1 MCWLK
6 YNSSLSKS
14 LKRLKFYIASEYI
27 KYNTVSN
34 SIIEASNDVTSTIKS
49 DTSGWFNYSKHILQL
64 LVEKRSAVLDDFR
77 QLVFYTATAKEMTKE
92 ARNICPKAYL

>member
-49 DTSGWFNYSKHILQL
+49 DTSGWFNYSKHVLQL
-64 LVEKRSAVLDDFR
+64 LVEKRSAVLDNIWQLDFS
-77 QLVFYTATAKEMTKE
+77 TATAKVMV
-92 ARNICPKAYL
+92 